1 MVILNFSSP
10 ESREVNE
17 GGLQLLYKI
26 ILDSAKPELCSV
38 MNIVMA
44 ALQEGRP
51 LLFFCKAGKD
61 RTVRSKGRGV

>member
-1 MVILNFSSP
+1 M
-10 ESREVNE
+10 NE

-44 ALQEGRP
+44 ALEEGRP

-61 RTVRSKGRGV
+61 RTVGAGRGGVYELD